1 MALLM
6 ANTSNVKE
14 MKNGRPESV
23 LLKDKTG
30 ATEGTLPNCA
40 IVSVGDVVEGD
51 HVREAKALA
60 ATNAAG
66 KFVVVAPEIN
76 VEQYRT
82 VDGQIGKFVLEVGET
97 YTAYQLSV
105 LDRLE
110 YSDAYFKDATALKVG
125 DKVNVQQKDANG
137 ARFAKADTG
146 GAMRIVSIVPLW
158 LPVMLAPNLA
168 TGQGSGK
175 TAKLMPESCKMIKV
189 EVEQ

>member
-60 ATNAAG
+60 ATNAVG

-76 VEQYRT
+76 VQQYRMI
-82 VDGQIGKFVLEVGET
+82 DNDIAKFALEAGEV
-97 YTAYQLSV
+97 YTAYELQLR
-105 LDRLE
+105 DRLE
-110 YSDAYFKDATALKVG
+110 FSEDYFATLPSVGQLVNIDKDGKLTAAAEGGCLKVISVREQRMPMIV
-125 DKVNVQQKDANG
+125 KPNG
-137 ARFAKADTG
+137 SMMPA
-146 GAMRIVSIVPLW
+146 SI
-158 LPVMLAPNLA
+158 
-168 TGQGSGK
+168 
-175 TAKLMPESCKMIKV
+175 KMVKV
-189 EVEQ
+189 EVVK

>member
-30 ATEGTLPNCA
+30 KTEGTLPNCA

-60 ATNAAG
+60 ATNAVG

-76 VEQYRT
+76 VQQYRT
-82 VDGQIGKFVLEVGET
+82 VDNDIAKFALEAGEV
-97 YTAYQLSV
+97 YTAYELQLR
-105 LDRLE
+105 DRLE
-110 YSDAYFKDATALKVG
+110 FSAEYFATVPTVGQTVNIADNGKLTASIESGCLKVIS
-125 DKVNVQQKDANG
+125 VREQRLPMVVKDNG
-137 ARFAKADTG
+137 TMMPA
-146 GAMRIVSIVPLW
+146 SI
-158 LPVMLAPNLA
+158 
-168 TGQGSGK
+168 
-175 TAKLMPESCKMIKV
+175 KMVKV
-189 EVEQ
+189 EVVK

>member
-30 ATEGTLPNCA
+30 KTEGTLPNCA

-60 ATNAAG
+60 ATNAVG

-76 VEQYRT
+76 VEQYRMINN
-82 VDGQIGKFVLEVGET
+82 DIAKFALEAGEV
-97 YTAYQLSV
+97 YTAYELQLR
-105 LDRLE
+105 DRLE
-110 YSDAYFKDATALKVG
+110 FSAEYFATVPSVGQTVNIADNGKLTASIESGCLKVIS
-125 DKVNVQQKDANG
+125 VREQRLPMVVKDNG
-137 ARFAKADTG
+137 TMMPA
-146 GAMRIVSIVPLW
+146 SI
-158 LPVMLAPNLA
+158 
-168 TGQGSGK
+168 
-175 TAKLMPESCKMIKV
+175 KMVKV
-189 EVEQ
+189 EVVK